1 MYDDEKLEELR
12 KRAAAIAEPI
22 WETLLRDIVRRVRG
36 AGGITS
42 TAEYQIY
49 RAEQLGLAEKA
60 IKAAIAE
67 QLKISDAAI
76 DMLFEELK
84 DETVLFEENAEL
96 RQLVEAYGTVSK
108 KASAADYEGLWAP
121 GPDGKLYTVKEA
133 YGKIM
138 DFAWMQ
144 TATGTYDFQT
154 AVREATKK
162 LLERGLRVIPGKDG
176 RSYRLEYAVRSY
188 ITNRMG
194 EMFNAVNQMN
204 YDAIGADGWE
214 ISAHPAPAPD
224 HALYQGRQYSKEE
237 YDRINNSLARK
248 FGWWNCRHLVY
259 PIRLGVSPRA
269 YSDEQLQKYLDD
281 NEKGVWYN
289 GQHYTL
295 SEARDRKRQLESLIS
310 QTKYDILAAEG
321 DAGLLKE
328 RQIRLQNQRR
338 EYERFCRETGQEP
351 ENWRTMVASFGRSE
365 ASKAAWAARKLGMGT
380 STLKSKD
387 AMRTQLAALTD
398 EERAQLTQYTGFDAT
413 AINNAIRHGRVN
425 AATQEKISILD
436 SALNKGVIPDR
447 VTLYR
452 ETSLSFLELEDGTH
466 LTRDSVGKYKGRII
480 TNSIFSSTSFRQLGL
495 PGRDTVI
502 ELHVPAG
509 YQGALY
515 IRDLA
520 HPQYKL
526 QDEVLFARGLKY
538 RILSVDTSSDRVY
551 IKAEKISALLWHIL
565 TVGGLLPS
573 LCAMAANRG
582 NGKKMSAKDIQKE
595 SPARSDTR
603 NITSVQS
610 LNW

>member
-1 MYDDEKLEELR
+1 MYDDERLEELR

-22 WETLLRDIVRRVRG
+22 WETLLRDIARRVRG

-67 QLKISDAAI
+67 QLKISDTAI

-108 KASAADYEGLWAP
+108 KAAASDYEELWAP

-224 HALYQGRQYSKEE
+224 HAPYQGRQYSEEE

-259 PIRLGVSPRA
+259 PVRLGVSPRA

-295 SEARDRKRQLESLIS
+295 SEAKDRKRQLESLIS

-321 DAGLLKE
+321 DDQLLKE

-351 ENWRTMVASFGRSE
+351 ENWRTMVAIFGRSE

-380 STLKSKD
+380 SALRAKD
-387 AMRTQLAALTD
+387 TMRVQLSALT
-398 EERAQLTQYTGFDAT
+398 EAERARLTQYTGFDAT
-413 AINNAIRHGRVN
+413 AINNAIRHGRIN

-538 RILSVDTSSDRVY
+538 RILSVDTSSDKVY
-551 IKAEKISALLWHIL
+551 IKAEVMK
-565 TVGGLLPS
+565 P
-573 LCAMAANRG
+573 
-582 NGKKMSAKDIQKE
+582 
-595 SPARSDTR
+595 
-603 NITSVQS
+603 
-610 LNW
+610 

>member
-295 SEARDRKRQLESLIS
+295 SGARDRKRLLESLIS

-321 DAGLLKE
+321 DEQLLKE

-351 ENWRTMVASFGRSE
+351 ENWRTMVAAFGRSE

-380 STLKSKD
+380 STLRAKD
-387 AMRTQLAALTD
+387 AMRVQLSALT
-398 EERAQLTQYTGFDAT
+398 EAERAQLTQYTGFDAT
-413 AINNAIRHGRVN
+413 AINSAIRHGRIN
-425 AATQEKISILD
+425 AATREKIAVLD
-436 SALNKGVIPDR
+436 SALAKGTVPNNI
-447 VTLYR
+447 TLYR
-452 ETSLSFLELEDGTH
+452 ETSLSFLEFDNGAQPDKNTIGNFIGQ
-466 LTRDSVGKYKGRII
+466 TIPNRIF
-480 TNSIFSSTSFRQLGL
+480 TSTSFRQLGL

-538 RILSVDTSSDRVY
+538 RLLSVDTSGDKVY
-551 IKAEKISALLWHIL
+551 IKAEVIK
-565 TVGGLLPS
+565 P
-573 LCAMAANRG
+573 
-582 NGKKMSAKDIQKE
+582 
-595 SPARSDTR
+595 
-603 NITSVQS
+603 
-610 LNW
+610 

>member
-351 ENWRTMVASFGRSE
+351 ENWRTMVAAFGRSE

-380 STLKSKD
+380 STLRAKD
-387 AMRTQLAALTD
+387 AMRVQLSALT
-398 EERAQLTQYTGFDAT
+398 EAERAQLTQYTGFDAT
-413 AINNAIRHGRVN
+413 AINSAIRHGRIN
-425 AATQEKISILD
+425 AATREKIAVLD
-436 SALNKGVIPDR
+436 SALAKGTVPNNI
-447 VTLYR
+447 TLYR
-452 ETSLSFLELEDGTH
+452 ETSLSFLEFDNGAQPDKNTIGNFIGQ
-466 LTRDSVGKYKGRII
+466 TIPNRIF
-480 TNSIFSSTSFRQLGL
+480 TSTSFRQLGL

-538 RILSVDTSSDRVY
+538 RLLSVDTSGDKVY
-551 IKAEKISALLWHIL
+551 IKAEVIK
-565 TVGGLLPS
+565 P
-573 LCAMAANRG
+573 
-582 NGKKMSAKDIQKE
+582 
-595 SPARSDTR
+595 
-603 NITSVQS
+603 
-610 LNW
+610 

>member
-108 KASAADYEGLWAP
+108 KTAAADYEGLWAP

-295 SEARDRKRQLESLIS
+295 SGARDRKRQLESLIS

-321 DAGLLKE
+321 DEQLLKE

-351 ENWRTMVASFGRSE
+351 ENWRTMVAAFGRSE

-380 STLKSKD
+380 STLRAKD
-387 AMRTQLAALTD
+387 AMRVQLSALT
-398 EERAQLTQYTGFDAT
+398 EAERAQLTQYTGFDAT
-413 AINNAIRHGRVN
+413 AINSAIRHGRIN
-425 AATQEKISILD
+425 AATREKIAVLD
-436 SALNKGVIPDR
+436 SALAKGTVPNNI
-447 VTLYR
+447 TLYR
-452 ETSLSFLELEDGTH
+452 ETSLSFLEFDNGAQPDKNTIGNFIGQ
-466 LTRDSVGKYKGRII
+466 TIPNRIF
-480 TNSIFSSTSFRQLGL
+480 TSTSFRQLGL

-538 RILSVDTSSDRVY
+538 RLLSVDTSGDKVY
-551 IKAEKISALLWHIL
+551 IKAEVIK
-565 TVGGLLPS
+565 P
-573 LCAMAANRG
+573 
-582 NGKKMSAKDIQKE
+582 
-595 SPARSDTR
+595 
-603 NITSVQS
+603 
-610 LNW
+610 

>member
-295 SEARDRKRQLESLIS
+295 SGARDRKRQLESLIS

-321 DAGLLKE
+321 DEQLLKE

-338 EYERFCRETGQEP
+338 EYERFCCETGQEP
-351 ENWRTMVASFGRSE
+351 ENWRTMVAAFGRSE

-380 STLKSKD
+380 STLRAKD
-387 AMRTQLAALTD
+387 AMRVQLSALT
-398 EERAQLTQYTGFDAT
+398 EAERAQLTQYTGFDAT
-413 AINNAIRHGRVN
+413 AINSAIRHGRIN
-425 AATQEKISILD
+425 AATREKIAVLD
-436 SALNKGVIPDR
+436 SALAKGTVPNNI
-447 VTLYR
+447 TLYR
-452 ETSLSFLELEDGTH
+452 ETSLSFLEFDNGAQPDKNTIGNFIGQ
-466 LTRDSVGKYKGRII
+466 TIPNRIF
-480 TNSIFSSTSFRQLGL
+480 TSTSFRQLGL

-538 RILSVDTSSDRVY
+538 RLHSVDTSGDKVY
-551 IKAEKISALLWHIL
+551 IKAEVIK
-565 TVGGLLPS
+565 P
-573 LCAMAANRG
+573 
-582 NGKKMSAKDIQKE
+582 
-595 SPARSDTR
+595 
-603 NITSVQS
+603 
-610 LNW
+610 

>member
-1 MYDDEKLEELR
+1 
-12 KRAAAIAEPI
+12 
-22 WETLLRDIVRRVRG
+22 
-36 AGGITS
+36 
-42 TAEYQIY
+42 
-49 RAEQLGLAEKA
+49 
-60 IKAAIAE
+60 
-67 QLKISDAAI
+67 
-76 DMLFEELK
+76 MLFEELK

-108 KASAADYEGLWAP
+108 KAAAADYEGLWAP

-224 HALYQGRQYSKEE
+224 HAPYQGRQYSEEE

-259 PIRLGVSPRA
+259 PVRLGVSPRA

-321 DAGLLKE
+321 DDQLLKE

-351 ENWRTMVASFGRSE
+351 ENWRTMVAIFGRSE

-380 STLKSKD
+380 SVLRAKD
-387 AMRTQLAALTD
+387 TMRVQLSALT
-398 EERAQLTQYTGFDAT
+398 EAERARLTQYTGFDAT
-413 AINNAIRHGRVN
+413 AINNAIRHGRIN

-466 LTRDSVGKYKGRII
+466 LTRDSVGKYKGMII

-538 RILSVDTSSDRVY
+538 RILSVDTSSDKVY
-551 IKAEKISALLWHIL
+551 IKAEVMK
-565 TVGGLLPS
+565 P
-573 LCAMAANRG
+573 
-582 NGKKMSAKDIQKE
+582 
-595 SPARSDTR
+595 
-603 NITSVQS
+603 
-610 LNW
+610 

>member
-295 SEARDRKRQLESLIS
+295 SGARDRKRQLESLIS

-321 DAGLLKE
+321 DEQLLKE

-351 ENWRTMVASFGRSE
+351 ENWRTMVAAFGRSE

-380 STLKSKD
+380 STLRAKD
-387 AMRTQLAALTD
+387 AMRVQLSALT
-398 EERAQLTQYTGFDAT
+398 EAERAQLTQYTGFDAT
-413 AINNAIRHGRVN
+413 AINSAIRHGRIN
-425 AATQEKISILD
+425 AATREKIAVLD
-436 SALNKGVIPDR
+436 SALVKGTVPNNI
-447 VTLYR
+447 TLYR
-452 ETSLSFLELEDGTH
+452 ETSLSFLEFDNGAQPDKNTIGNFIGQ
-466 LTRDSVGKYKGRII
+466 TIPNRIF
-480 TNSIFSSTSFRQLGL
+480 TSTGFRQLGL

-538 RILSVDTSSDRVY
+538 RLLSVDTSGDKVY
-551 IKAEKISALLWHIL
+551 IKAEVIK
-565 TVGGLLPS
+565 P
-573 LCAMAANRG
+573 
-582 NGKKMSAKDIQKE
+582 
-595 SPARSDTR
+595 
-603 NITSVQS
+603 
-610 LNW
+610 

>member
-22 WETLLRDIVRRVRG
+22 WETLLCDIVRRVRG

-67 QLKISDAAI
+67 QMKISDAAI

-194 EMFNAVNQMN
+194 EMFNAMNQMN

-295 SEARDRKRQLESLIS
+295 SGARDRKRQLESLIS

-321 DAGLLKE
+321 DEQLLKE

-351 ENWRTMVASFGRSE
+351 ENWRTMVAAFGRSE

-380 STLKSKD
+380 STLRAKD
-387 AMRTQLAALTD
+387 AMRVQLSALT
-398 EERAQLTQYTGFDAT
+398 EAERAQLTQYTGFDAT
-413 AINNAIRHGRVN
+413 AINSAIRHGRIN
-425 AATQEKISILD
+425 AATREKIAVLD
-436 SALNKGVIPDR
+436 SALVKGTVPNNI
-447 VTLYR
+447 TLYR
-452 ETSLSFLELEDGTH
+452 ETSLSFLEFDNGAQPDKNTIGNFIGQ
-466 LTRDSVGKYKGRII
+466 TIPNRIF
-480 TNSIFSSTSFRQLGL
+480 TSTSFRQLGL

-538 RILSVDTSSDRVY
+538 RLLSVDTSGDKVY
-551 IKAEKISALLWHIL
+551 IKAEVIK
-565 TVGGLLPS
+565 P
-573 LCAMAANRG
+573 
-582 NGKKMSAKDIQKE
+582 
-595 SPARSDTR
+595 
-603 NITSVQS
+603 
-610 LNW
+610 